1 MRKREFF
8 VRSLERPVASLSE
21 KNILLGVTGG
31 IAAYKAAELVRLLS
45 AANASV
51 RVVMTHA
58 AKSFIGPLTFQAL
71 TGYPVYSDLLD
82 VDEEAAMGHIQLARW
97 ADCIVVAPA
106 TAHFIAKMRLG
117 LADDLLSTLCLAA
130 EVPIIIAPAMNRAM
144 WSNPATVENIRVLMR
159 RGIHRIG
166 PEQGLQA
173 CGENGYGR
181 MIEADA
187 IYREIHSLLTV
198 KACLEGF
205 SVLVSAGPTREA
217 IDPVRYISNR
227 SSGKMGYE
235 IARAASEAGARVTL
249 VSGPVNLAAPNLES
263 IVYVESA
270 AEMYRAVMEKAGF
283 HDIYVGAAAVADYS
297 PLDAGGRKIKK
308 NENNLILALKPTQ
321 DILAS
326 VAALN
331 PGPFTVGFAAETDNL
346 EDYAKMKLE
355 RKKLDMI
362 VANRVGGPESG
373 FESNHNAVTVF
384 WKDGQTRWDLAPKN
398 QLARKLVKLIAERF
412 LYSKNQ
418 DKA

>member
-1 MRKREFF
+1 M
-8 VRSLERPVASLSE
+8 ASLS
-21 KNILLGVTGG
+21 KKHILLGVTGG
-31 IAAYKAAELVRLLS
+31 IAAYKAAELVRFLS
-45 AANASV
+45 VANASV

-71 TGYPVYSDLLD
+71 TGHPVYSDLLD

-106 TAHFIAKMRLG
+106 TAHFIAKMSMG

-130 EVPIIIAPAMNRAM
+130 EVPILIAPAMNRAM
-144 WSNPATVENIRVLMR
+144 WSNPATVENIRVLAR
-159 RGIHRIG
+159 RGIHPIG
-166 PEQGLQA
+166 PAQGLQA

-181 MIEADA
+181 MIEPDA
-187 IYREIHSLLTV
+187 IYRAINSLLTV
-198 KACLEGF
+198 KGCLEGF

-235 IARAASEAGARVTL
+235 IARAACEAGARVTL
-249 VSGPVNLAAPNLES
+249 VSGPVDLTPPSLES
-263 IVYVESA
+263 IVHVESA
-270 AEMYRAVMEKAGF
+270 AEMYSAVMEKAGSQ
-283 HDIYVGAAAVADYS
+283 DIYIGAAAVADYS
-297 PLDAGGRKIKK
+297 PLDAGVRKIKK
-308 NENNLILALKPTQ
+308 NEDNRIISLKPTR

-331 PGPFTVGFAAETDNL
+331 PGPFTVGFAAETDHL
-346 EDYAKMKLE
+346 ENYAKMKLE

-362 VANRVGGPESG
+362 VANRVGGPQGG
-373 FESNHNAVTVF
+373 FESDHNAVTVF

-412 LYSKNQ
+412 RHSKNPG
-418 DKA
+418 KA